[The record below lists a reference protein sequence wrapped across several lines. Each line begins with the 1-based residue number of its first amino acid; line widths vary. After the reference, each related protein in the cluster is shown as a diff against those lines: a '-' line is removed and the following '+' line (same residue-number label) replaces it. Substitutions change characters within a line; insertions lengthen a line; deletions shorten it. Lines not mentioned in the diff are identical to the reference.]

1 MSFVPWCRT
10 FCGWLNRSW
19 LCLHGFAIWQQK
31 RKNGAGERFVLE
43 IRTSSVRAYGCMEMT
58 KSLWP
63 SKVSFFFLS
72 ETLVSRSQSCSNEW
86 RNLWKIMKCGFIYL
100 WKQPKGPGAHSH
112 RHSIWLLSIKGKLA
126 SMTCWMV
133 CFNRRGQ
140 LQRLVVFF
148 FQLWQVAST
157 PGVSTPW

>member
-1 MSFVPWCRT
+1 MQDILWLTEWVLAMSTWICHMAT
-10 FCGWLNRSW
+10 
-19 LCLHGFAIWQQK
+19 K
-31 RKNGAGERFVLE
+31 RKEWSRGALCVGNQNKP
-43 IRTSSVRAYGCMEMT
+43 VRAYGCVELT

-63 SKVSFFFLS
+63 SKVSIFIKTSMSTLFTQS
-72 ETLVSRSQSCSNEW
+72 EKLMENDQMRKYELVSAHW
-86 RNLWKIMKCGFIYL
+86 RPV
-100 WKQPKGPGAHSH
+100 QAQGAF
-112 RHSIWLLSIKGKLA
+112 RHCCIWLLSIKGKLA

-157 PGVSTPW
+157 PGVSTAG